1 MSAPSGSAEAPQS
14 AALLPDLRVI
24 GLLVV
29 LCASWGLQQVSI
41 KIAMVDIPPLTQ
53 LVVRCA
59 GGMLIVYAW
68 SRLRGVEMF
77 RRDRSLLPGILSG
90 SFFATEFVLLYLAL
104 QYTDAG
110 RVALFL
116 YTAPFFVALGALVVL
131 PGERLRPLQWLGIAF
146 SFAGVAVAMGVP
158 PPGASW
164 ASLVADAACVL
175 AGALWA
181 AQTLTVR
188 KSVLKNV
195 PFEKVLLYQLMMAC
209 LFALVFAVILGEQPR
224 WPVSG
229 VSIFWLVYQMVWVVA
244 VTYLIW
250 FSLLARY
257 AAGPL
262 QAATA
267 MTPLFGIAAGVLVLG
282 EPLTPGFGLAAVLIL
297 IGLVLVT
304 YRRRHPLPDTRI
316 RPT

>member
-1 MSAPSGSAEAPQS
+1 MSASTSAPAPQS
-14 AALLPDLRVI
+14 AALMPDLRVI

-41 KIAMVDIPPLTQ
+41 KIALVDVPPLTQ
-53 LVVRCA
+53 LAVRCA

-68 SRLRGVEMF
+68 SRLRGVAVF

-90 SFFATEFVLLYLAL
+90 TFFATEFVLLYLAL
-104 QYTDAG
+104 QYTDAS

-116 YTAPFFVALGALVVL
+116 YTAPFFVALGALVFL

-146 SFAGVAVAMGVP
+146 SFTGVAVAMGVP
-158 PPGASW
+158 PPGSSW
-164 ASLVADAACVL
+164 ASTVADAACVL

-181 AQTLTVR
+181 AQTLTIR
-188 KSVLKNV
+188 KSVLKTV
-195 PFEKVLLYQLMMAC
+195 PFEKVLLYQLMVGC
-209 LFALVFAVILGEQPR
+209 LMALVFAVIRGEQPQ

-229 VSIFWLVYQMVWVVA
+229 TSVFWLAYQIVWVVA

-267 MTPLFGIAAGVLVLG
+267 MTPMFGIAAGVLLLG
-282 EPLTPGFGLAAVLIL
+282 EPLTPGFGVAAVLIV

-304 YRRRHPLPDTRI
+304 YRRRRPLPHTRI

>member
-1 MSAPSGSAEAPQS
+1 MSAPSGRAEAPQS

-59 GGMLIVYAW
+59 GGMLIVFAW
-68 SRLRGVEMF
+68 SRLRGVALF
-77 RRDRSLLPGILSG
+77 NRDRSLVPGIVSG
-90 SFFATEFVLLYLAL
+90 SLFGIEFVLLYLAL
-104 QYTDAG
+104 QYTDAS

-116 YTAPFFVALGALVVL
+116 YTAPFFVALGVLVFL
-131 PGERLRPLQWLGIAF
+131 PGERLRSLQWLGIGF

-158 PPGASW
+158 PPSASW
-164 ASLVADAACVL
+164 ESMVADAACVL

-181 AQTLTVR
+181 AQTLTIR
-188 KSVLKNV
+188 MSVLKTV
-195 PFEKVLLYQLMMAC
+195 PFEKVLLYQLVMAC
-209 LFALVFAVILGEQPR
+209 LFALLFAALRGEQPT
-224 WPVSG
+224 WPVAPASL
-229 VSIFWLVYQMVWVVA
+229 FWLVYQMVWVVA

-267 MTPLFGIAAGVLVLG
+267 MTPIFGIAAGVLVLG
-282 EPLTPGFGLAAVLIL
+282 EPLTPGFGVAAALVVV
-297 IGLVLVT
+297 GLVLVN
-304 YRRRHPLPDTRI
+304 YRRRRPLPDTRI